1 MQLWFYRPV
10 MMDHS
15 EIAAEGELD
24 AVREIAQVIVNRLP
38 VRVLKSPSP
47 GMVMV
52 RQVDPLENIQFLL
65 GEAYVTECEVEV
77 GGLPGYGCVL
87 GSGEDRALCSALL
100 DAVIGGGHAMAA
112 ELAPL
117 LEAEER
123 RIRSRWEAESRAAAT
138 TRVSFEV
145 R

>member
-1 MQLWFYRPV
+1 
-10 MMDHS
+10 MMDYS
-15 EIAAEGELD
+15 EIAAEASAE
-24 AVREIAQVIVNRLP
+24 AVRRIAEAVVNQLP
-38 VRVLKSPSP
+38 VRILKSPSP

-52 RQVDPLENIQFLL
+52 RQVDPLENIIFHL

-77 GGLPGYGCVL
+77 DGLPGYGCVL

-100 DAVIGGGHAMAA
+100 DAVIGGGHAATA
-112 ELAPL
+112 EIAPL
-117 LEAEER
+117 LEAEEK
-123 RIRSRWEAESRAAAT
+123 RIRERWDTESKAAAT